1 MTLPGR
7 RSRLD
12 SSSSSSPLHP
22 SPLLAPSALLRS
34 PCPPPPLGNETQGP
48 PATRSTQAVVLP
60 TGGRGGSTRP
70 KQESSRSLDSFSPPL
85 LPALFMGGLHL
96 LPLPPARF
104 PRCCRAPPGSSSFP
118 CLLGSHREMPASSAM
133 RWHLVLCCL
142 QEEGKVWE
150 AFETFWL
157 PPSCSEGKVPLGF
170 GGERD
175 AGFEIAIHSSRP
187 GGAVLE
193 GLPPK
198 CGPGGLGARMVLP
211 PSSVPSLS
219 RCCSSPSTLTGLSL
233 GVG

>member
-12 SSSSSSPLHP
+12 SSSSPLHP
-22 SPLLAPSALLRS
+22 SPPLAPSALLRS

-48 PATRSTQAVVLP
+48 PATRSTQAVALP
-60 TGGRGGSTRP
+60 TGGRGGSTHP
-70 KQESSRSLDSFSPPL
+70 KQESCRSLDSFSPPL

-96 LPLPPARF
+96 LPLPPAPF

-157 PPSCSEGKVPLGF
+157 PPSCSEGKVSLGF
-170 GGERD
+170 GGEMLV
-175 AGFEIAIHSSRP
+175 GNSHSFLQAWRCSA
-187 GGAVLE
+187 GGAASKMRTWWAGSE
-193 GLPPK
+193 DGAPPK
-198 CGPGGLGARMVLP
+198 LCPITEQMLQLPFYPHRLVLGGRVK
-211 PSSVPSLS
+211 
-219 RCCSSPSTLTGLSL
+219 
-233 GVG
+233 